1 MANIMVTDDSKFMR
15 MVIKKTIEEKGV
27 HKVVA
32 EASNEEEAV
41 NLFKTF
47 HPDLVT
53 MDINMPGVKSGNVG
67 IECARRIRE
76 IDSSAKILIVT
87 AFNQD
92 TTIADAIKV
101 GVTGFIVKPFDK
113 EKLVETI
120 DKILAK

>member
-32 EASNEEEAV
+32 EASIEEEAV

-67 IECARRIRE
+67 IEWALRIRE